1 MAIQNEQIQKVMEV
15 LTEWNP
21 LGPRAS
27 TISDLDNYKTE
38 AIDILFNLNLSKN
51 NPAVIVQQVINQAF
65 DLSLSVADCASVG
78 RKIQK
83 LHKER
88 NGF

>member
-1 MAIQNEQIQKVMEV
+1 MTIQNEQIQKVMQV

-27 TISDLDNYKTE
+27 TISDLNNYRTE
-38 AIDILFNLNLSKN
+38 AIDILFNLNLNKN

-65 DLSLSVADCASVG
+65 DLSLSVADCARVG
-78 RKIQK
+78 RKIQELIK
-83 LHKER
+83 KQET
-88 NGF
+88 F